1 MKKISPKKIK
11 KLKEQ
16 RKFRD
21 EFEMWIDEHNH
32 KMEFVR
38 TVTNILNLAISSVV
52 LLRVFGAL

>member
-1 MKKISPKKIK
+1 MRKIGPKKIK

-21 EFEMWIDEHNH
+21 EFEMWVDEHNH
-32 KMEFVR
+32 KMEFIR
-38 TVTNILNLAISSVV
+38 TVTSILNIVISSVV